1 MIQKKVCMLGSF
13 AVGKTS
19 LVKRFVSSIFS
30 EEYLTT
36 VGVKVDKRLVKV
48 NETEVNLMLWDLH
61 GEDEFQKLR
70 LSYLRGMSGYILVV
84 DGTRKTT
91 LDRAFALQRN
101 TEATFGPMPF
111 ILVLNKADLKQ
122 EWQIPD
128 DVLEG
133 LRAKGWLIKKT
144 SALTGE
150 GVPEIFESLTERILI
165 EAT

>member
-1 MIQKKVCMLGSF
+1 MLGSF

-19 LVKRFVSSIFS
+19 LVKRFVNSIFS

-36 VGVKVDKRLVKV
+36 VGVKVDKRLVKL

-84 DGTRKTT
+84 DGTRKIT
-91 LDRAFALQRN
+91 LDRALALQRN
-101 TEATFGPMPF
+101 TEATFGPVPF
-111 ILVLNKADLKQ
+111 ILVLNKADLAG
-122 EWQIPD
+122 EWQLSEEQI
-128 DVLEG
+128 EG
-133 LRAKGWLIKKT
+133 LLSQGWLIKKT

-150 GVPEIFESLTERILI
+150 AVVEIFELLTERMLQ
-165 EAT
+165 ETS